1 MPFGLPKDLKG
12 ATTYKHT
19 VALASFVEINKQI
32 NAKFIP
38 SPDNNSATYKIINNV
53 NQMQSRNVGNKRAFY
68 TCATREH
75 KNNRA
80 YDHIF
85 FLLDVAIKICLAYFL

>member
-12 ATTYKHT
+12 AMTYKHT
-19 VALASFVEINKQI
+19 VALETFVEINKQI

-38 SPDNNSATYKIINNV
+38 SPDTYSATYYKIINNV
-53 NQMQSRNVGNKRAFY
+53 NQRQRQSRNVRNESAFH
-68 TCATREH
+68 TCAPREH

-80 YDHIF
+80 YDH
-85 FLLDVAIKICLAYFL
+85 